1 MEKIAFLFL
10 FASTSILQAQKNDN
24 VWMLGYEANQDTT
37 DSFCFNIIRF
47 DSGNPQIEIRDDI
60 PADFLGVNATY
71 CNQEGMLNAYFDG
84 KQIYNSNH
92 EEMVNG
98 YGINYNDIYSLC
110 PQSAVMLDYPGSNEQ
125 KLVLFHSRSD
135 YIGAPTY
142 DIATSKLFFSI
153 IDLNS
158 NNGKGNVIEKN
169 KIMINDTL
177 TYGKVC
183 AVRHG
188 NGRDWWVFVNEYGTN
203 RFYTILLDTTG
214 PHLYKIQSIGPSIPS
229 SLGQAC
235 FSPDG
240 KTFATVGAVS
250 ETVGSFLELY
260 DFDRC
265 TGVLSNHR
273 RHTWTGSSTG
283 VGVAFSPNGRFLYV
297 PAVLNIY
304 QYDLNASDWIGSRQ
318 SVAIYDGY
326 ESPLPTRFFAA
337 QLAPDQRIY
346 ISCLNGADVLHV
358 INNPNALGYDCN
370 VVQHGLNIGC
380 YHYLTVPNYP
390 NYRIYD
396 IPNSPCDTLGINAPS
411 SAVEDEVV
419 SGDGR
424 VKVYPNPVTD
434 GKIWVSLSNSKDT
447 IARLSL
453 MGSVGS
459 KIADFRVSEQGISSQ
474 EIQIPKLPTGI
485 YYLQVITTQGGIYVA
500 PIVIR

>member
-1 MEKIAFLFL
+1 MKKIAFLFL
-10 FASTSILQAQKNDN
+10 IISISSLQAQQNDN
-24 VWMLGYEANQDTT
+24 IWMLGYEANQDPT

-47 DSGNPQIEIRDDI
+47 DSGSPQVEVRDDI
-60 PADFLGVNATY
+60 FVDFDGVNATF
-71 CNQEGMLNAYFDG
+71 CDDNGMLKAYSEG
-84 KQIYNSNH
+84 KGIYNGNH

-98 YGINYNDIYSLC
+98 YGLNYNDIYPLF
-110 PQSAVMLDYPGSNEQ
+110 PQTAVMLDYPGSNEQ
-125 KLVLFHSRSD
+125 KLVLFHIRSD
-135 YIGAPTY
+135 YIGAPIY
-142 DIATSKLFFSI
+142 DIGAIKLFFSI

-158 NNGKGNVIEKN
+158 NSGKDNVIEKN
-169 KIMINDTL
+169 KVLISDTL
-177 TYGKVC
+177 LCGKIS

-188 NGRDWWVFVNEYGTN
+188 NGRDWWVLVNEYGTN

-214 PHLYKIQSIGPSIPS
+214 PHLYTIQAIGSSVPS

-260 DFDRC
+260 SFDRC
-265 TGVLSNHR
+265 TGLLSNHR
-273 RHTWTGSSTG
+273 RHTWTGASAG
-283 VGVAFSPNGRFLYV
+283 LGVAFSPNSRFLYV
-297 PAVLNIY
+297 SARLNIY

-318 SVAIYDGY
+318 SVAFYDGF

-337 QLAPDQRIY
+337 QLAPDHRIY

-358 INNPNALGYDCN
+358 INNPNTLGYDCN

-380 YHYLTVPNYP
+380 YHYLTIPNYP

-411 SAVEDEVV
+411 SAVEEEVI

-434 GKIWVSLSNSKDT
+434 GIVHIDLQNTLDEVVGVGLFSAIGAKLMDCSL
-447 IARLSL
+447 L
-453 MGSVGS
+453 
-459 KIADFRVSEQGISSQ
+459 QGAWGV
-474 EIQIPKLPTGI
+474 IPKLPTGL
-485 YYLQVITTQGGIYVA
+485 YYLQVITAQGGIYVVA
-500 PIVIR
+500 VVI